1 MGCLGTLVSL
11 CVMWGLVLI
20 HVHGKSQNKTRN
32 LLLIIADDAGF
43 EMGTYRNKVC
53 QTPNLDALAKRS
65 LIFNNAHTSVSSC
78 SPSRSAILTGQPAHQ
93 NGMYGLHQGVH
104 HFDSLDGVRSLPAVL
119 ARHGVRTGIIGKK
132 HVGPSSV
139 YPFDFAETEENNSIL
154 QVGRNI
160 TRIKLLVREFLARNK
175 SRPFFLYVAFHD
187 PHRCGHTHPQ
197 YGSFC
202 ERFGDGQPGN
212 GRIPDWTP
220 VYYRADQVQL
230 PYFVQDSVAARN
242 DVAAQ
247 YTTVSRLDQGVGLVL
262 KELRDAGYEDST
274 LVMYSSDNG
283 IPFAGGRTNL
293 YDPGMAVPLLVSSP
307 ERDGRRGEVTYAM
320 TSLLDVTP
328 TALDWFGVPA
338 PARPPLTGRSLLP
351 LLRREPPPGDARAVF
366 ASHSHHEVTMYYPM
380 RAVRTKLW
388 KLVHNLNY
396 LMPFPVDQDL
406 YVSAAFQDLLNG
418 TRAGRPLG
426 WYKTLRDYYHRPE
439 WELYHLKSDGDE
451 LRNLAGSPDH
461 QAVLSQ
467 LKAQLHG
474 WQQATADPWLCAPGG
489 VLESTGAYA
498 KHPQCLPLD
507 NL

>member
-175 SRPFFLYVAFHD
+175 SRRGAGAEGAEGRRLRGQHAGHVLVRQRHPLRRRAHQPLRPGHGGPAAGVVSRARRAPRGGDLRHD
-187 PHRCGHTHPQ
+187 QPAGRDAHRAGLVRGARARPPAAHRPLPAAAAPPGAAARGRAGRVRQPQPPRGHHVLPHAGGAHQAVEARAQPQ
-197 YGSFC
+197 LPDALPRGPGPVRVRRLPGPA
-202 ERFGDGQPGN
+202 ERHAGRPAAGLVQDAAGLLPPPRVGALPPEERRGRAAEP
-212 GRIPDWTP
+212 GRIPGP
-220 VYYRADQVQL
+220 PGRAV
-230 PYFVQDSVAARN
+230 PTEGTA
-242 DVAAQ
+242 
-247 YTTVSRLDQGVGLVL
+247 SRLA
-262 KELRDAGYEDST
+262 AGDGGPVA
-274 LVMYSSDNG
+274 LC
-283 IPFAGGRTNL
+283 AGGRA
-293 YDPGMAVPLLVSSP
+293 GVH
-307 ERDGRRGEVTYAM
+307 RGLREA
-320 TSLLDVTP
+320 P
-328 TALDWFGVPA
+328 PVPA
-338 PARPPLTGRSLLP
+338 PRQPVRPAAPCRALTRSPGFVFVPTSFLKQEKICVTLSFFSSTVFIHEYNAYLLVQ
-351 LLRREPPPGDARAVF
+351 LILTR
-366 ASHSHHEVTMYYPM
+366 
-380 RAVRTKLW
+380 
-388 KLVHNLNY
+388 
-396 LMPFPVDQDL
+396 PFLTD
-406 YVSAAFQDLLNG
+406 
-418 TRAGRPLG
+418 T
-426 WYKTLRDYYHRPE
+426 
-439 WELYHLKSDGDE
+439 
-451 LRNLAGSPDH
+451 
-461 QAVLSQ
+461 
-467 LKAQLHG
+467 
-474 WQQATADPWLCAPGG
+474 
-489 VLESTGAYA
+489 
-498 KHPQCLPLD
+498 
-507 NL
+507 